1 MNITRKTLLVIL
13 FLFLIPALAFSQR
26 NRAVELIG
34 GIAVNDGTA
43 GFNLHADVG
52 PQWKHFGFASYTSFL
67 SNPSIEFSNWTI
79 LGLQLKVI
87 GGEGD
92 LRPYGLFDFGLFNF
106 QTIKEKV
113 NMRTASLDLG
123 GGVDKGLKNGNGL
136 LIDARFKWLVDYAG
150 KNDAFRIFTLGVGLR
165 F

>member
-1 MNITRKTLLVIL
+1 MKKSLLLIL
-13 FLFLIPALAFSQR
+13 FLVPAMAFSQR

-34 GIAVNDGTA
+34 GVAINDGSA
-43 GFNLHADVG
+43 GFNFHADVG
-52 PQWKHFGFASYTSFL
+52 PQWKHFGSATYTSFL
-67 SNPSIEFSNWTI
+67 SNPSIDFSNWTI
-79 LGLQLKVI
+79 LGLQLKVL

-92 LRPYGLFDFGLFNF
+92 LKPYGLFDFGLFNF
-106 QTIKEKV
+106 QTINNDV

-150 KNDAFRIFTLGVGLR
+150 KRDAIRVFTVGAGLR